1 MSLEDDTLDHVSPE
15 AGDIQDKLRQGRY
28 EGLVT
33 MLRHAVREVDQEV
46 ARSLGKITACAVLQV
61 CDSSEQLR
69 RDAGR
74 YLRQLRYSGKELFR
88 VLTDNLD
95 VEGIEVICRPILT
108 SFGQTV

>member
-15 AGDIQDKLRQGRY
+15 AGNVQDELRKGRY
-28 EGLVT
+28 KGLAA
-33 MLRHAVREVDQEV
+33 MLRHAVRKVDHKV
-46 ARSLGKITACAVLQV
+46 ARSLGELTACNVFPV

-74 YLRQLRYSGKELFR
+74 YLRQLCYSGKELFR
-88 VLTDNLD
+88 VLTHDLN